1 MLYNKLPLYKMVLDD
16 GEDLGVSKISLVEFP
31 AVEEDF
37 LLFEN
42 KELKEYK
49 FEVQDEEKHIVS
61 GIVMVADRPIYRE
74 DSYGKGYYVV
84 FPKET
89 IEELAFRFAKNK
101 YIFNISI
108 DHMYDV
114 DNCYVCESF
123 IINKERGICPVEFS
137 DVEDGSW
144 FASVKIENEDLWNA
158 IKNGEGYN
166 GFSVEVKTLVEEF
179 SKQNEKVPENW
190 LKTIFAGKIFT
201 K

>member
-42 KELKEYK
+42 KEPKEYK
-49 FEVQDEEKHIVS
+49 FKVQDEEKHIVS

-108 DHMYDV
+108 NH
-114 DNCYVCESF
+114 
-123 IINKERGICPVEFS
+123 I
-137 DVEDGSW
+137 
-144 FASVKIENEDLWNA
+144 
-158 IKNGEGYN
+158 
-166 GFSVEVKTLVEEF
+166 
-179 SKQNEKVPENW
+179 
-190 LKTIFAGKIFT
+190 
-201 K
+201 